1 MDGDGD
7 DNVYLEKDV
16 EAEDEERDTSDKTI
30 EFDLGPTGLR
40 IGVHFPDK
48 KTAEKSLR
56 TID

>member
-1 MDGDGD
+1 M
-7 DNVYLEKDV
+7 

-40 IGVHFPDK
+40 IGVHFPDN